1 MDLSNLSSN
10 WKKLQEK
17 LKKDSCTTK
26 RKISAVDGGADPAGK
41 HNAKRIRADK
51 TKDVASSR
59 RQKASK
65 ATTRRS
71 MDKEDK
77 QERKD
82 GLTRR
87 DSTTSVQEEKPRARV
102 NEGLSPTYVLHFTGV
117 KGGGY
122 EWCDLTYFFF
132 YRAEIGKYIAID
144 CEMVGV
150 GPEPDKDSALARVSI
165 VNWHGEQV
173 YDSFVRPKEK
183 VTDWRTPV
191 SGITPKDMVHA
202 RSLEEVQRDVAKI
215 LDGTILIGHAVRND
229 LDALLLSH
237 PKCDIRDTSKYPPYR
252 KVAGGG
258 TPRLKILAAEF
269 LGIKIQEGAH
279 SSVEDARTAMMLYRR
294 DKEGFEREHA
304 KKWPV
309 RPSTNDGSGQQKT
322 KKKKKK
328 KNRKR

>member
-1 MDLSNLSSN
+1 MHGSMRAYHQRMYSSLPHGERRFGNL
-10 WKKLQEK
+10 K
-17 LKKDSCTTK
+17 
-26 RKISAVDGGADPAGK
+26 
-41 HNAKRIRADK
+41 
-51 TKDVASSR
+51 
-59 RQKASK
+59 
-65 ATTRRS
+65 
-71 MDKEDK
+71 
-77 QERKD
+77 
-82 GLTRR
+82 
-87 DSTTSVQEEKPRARV
+87 
-102 NEGLSPTYVLHFTGV
+102 
-117 KGGGY
+117 
-122 EWCDLTYFFF
+122 F
-132 YRAEIGKYIAID
+132 YRAEIGKYVAID

-237 PKCDIRDTSKYPPYR
+237 PKRDIRDTSKYPPYR
-252 KVAGGG
+252 KLAGGG
-258 TPRLKILAAEF
+258 SPRLKVLAAEF

-309 RPSTNDGSGQQKT
+309 RPSANDGSGKPKT

-328 KNRKR
+328 KSRKR